1 MQTLVF
7 NTTTKTIKVYSDL
20 KTMEIIHDLSN
31 IPTVKVYENYYEVIQ
46 KDEFDKPYPVLRLP
60 INNTNMIIQR

>member
-60 INNTNMIIQR
+60 IDNTNMIIQR

>member
-60 INNTNMIIQR
+60 IANTNMIIQR

>member
-60 INNTNMIIQR
+60 IENTNMIIQR

>member
-20 KTMEIIHDLSN
+20 KTMEIIYDFFN
-31 IPTVKVYENYYEVIQ
+31 VPTVKVYENYYEVIQ
-46 KDEFDKPYPVLRLP
+46 KDEFDKHYPVLRLP
-60 INNTNMIIQR
+60 IANTNMIIQR